1 MPAKRMAKAKGSPLP
16 GSSDST
22 KPPCQEAE
30 SATPVEGALVWS
42 VPAWPCHLDA
52 HFQNP
57 PPCPIQLQALFLFP
71 SQMSYCSWS
80 LAGPFSPL
88 SL

>member
-30 SATPVEGALVWS
+30 SATQLRALVWS
-42 VPAWPCHLDA
+42 VPAWRQAALPCHLDA

-57 PPCPIQLQALFLFP
+57 PPCPNSA
-71 SQMSYCSWS
+71 
-80 LAGPFSPL
+80 AGTVPVSKPDVL
-88 SL
+88 L